1 LPQTA
6 GEISTVARLLGA
18 DSRAV
23 FLGRAATEKTLRSLP
38 LDQYA
43 VLYFA
48 THGLLPGELR
58 CQAEPGLALSPPSP
72 QATSK
77 SEDGLLDATEIAG
90 LSLNADLIVLS
101 ACNTAEGGGGADR
114 YGGEALS
121 GLAESFFYAG
131 AHSLLASHWEVP
143 SKATVQLMTG
153 LFERVG
159 RGAST
164 DVVEALRRSQL
175 ALLDQPA
182 SSHPFYWGAFVLI
195 GDGSQATV
203 GHGYV
208 AASAASAN

>member
-1 LPQTA
+1 
-6 GEISTVARLLGA
+6 
-18 DSRAV
+18 
-23 FLGRAATEKTLRSLP
+23 
-38 LDQYA
+38 
-43 VLYFA
+43 
-48 THGLLPGELR
+48 LLPGELR

-72 QATSK
+72 QTSDK
-77 SEDGLLDATEIAG
+77 ADDGLLDAGEIAG

-121 GLAESFFYAG
+121 GLAEAFFYAG

-159 RGAST
+159 HGASA
-164 DVVEALRRSQL
+164 DVAEALRQSQL

-182 SSHPFYWGAFVLI
+182 TAHPFFWGAFVLI
-195 GDGSQATV
+195 GDGSRAAA
-203 GHGYV
+203 GRSYV
-208 AASAASAN
+208 AAGASSVH